1 MEEGNMQG
9 VIYCRKSSED
19 KNKQILSLQDQL
31 TICKRI
37 IQDRGIK
44 LIAPPFI
51 EAKTGWKADVRV
63 EFFKMIELVKK
74 GKVDTIV
81 TSNMDRIGRN
91 GEENGICRDLIT
103 QGKLLIITPT
113 DVYDTNNILK
123 AGVESLFNEEYSNK
137 LSKIIKAR
145 LQLKAER
152 GEYPGNAPLGYS
164 NTPQFP
170 KGARYIVPDERVWS
184 LCRKAWEMMLTGHY
198 TIPQILKKMNSMALT
213 GKKGNPISRTV
224 AFRFFRD
231 IFYTGNFVYSGTT
244 YPGIHKPMITMS
256 EFIRVQKLLDSK
268 NAGSPNSL
276 VDPIPYLGIFKCPC
290 GASITGERKTKHYKN
305 GTSHIFTHYHCTKKK
320 GPCDSKYL
328 RAADLEK
335 QIREYVSQLQ
345 LNPEFAEYFR
355 KVLKRRNNEEF
366 NFSIK
371 QRESITKELNDI
383 DERKEKLYGMKID
396 GIIDNDTYEAKKSK
410 LLMREQV
417 LKEQQTSKRIAMWGE
432 VLDNAINFSKNV
444 LKIFDTGD
452 AYTREMV
459 LKIIGSDLK
468 IKDKKIEIKP
478 NNVFLYF
485 KEAQNSVME
494 NNKWIGPENMS
505 YVWQNRVFAD
515 QESRIVPRAGLG
527 PA

>member
-1 MEEGNMQG
+1 METSDMKG

-31 TICKRI
+31 TICKRLT
-37 IQDRGIK
+37 QDRGIK
-44 LIAPPFI
+44 LISPPFI

-63 EFFKMIELVKK
+63 EFFKMIELIKK
-74 GKVDTIV
+74 SKADTII

-103 QGKLLIITPT
+103 QGKLTIITPV
-113 DVYDTNNILK
+113 DIYDANNTLK
-123 AGVESLFNEEYSNK
+123 AGVENLFNEEYSAK
-137 LSKIIKAR
+137 LSKIVKAR

-170 KGARYIVPDERVWS
+170 KGARYIVPDESCWR

-198 TIPQILKKMNSMALT
+198 SIPQILTWMNTKGLT

-244 YPGIHKPMITMS
+244 YPGNHKPMVTMT
-256 EFIRVQKLLDSK
+256 EFLQVQKLLDAK
-268 NAGSPNSL
+268 NAVGPNTL
-276 VDPIPYLGIFKCPC
+276 LDPIPYLGIFKCPC
-290 GASITGERKTKHYKN
+290 GASITGERKVKHYKN
-305 GTSHIFTHYHCTKKK
+305 GTTQVFTHYHCTKKK
-320 GPCDSKYL
+320 GFCDAKYL
-328 RAADLEK
+328 NARDLEPQLK
-335 QIREYVSQLQ
+335 EYVSELQ
-345 LNPEFAEYFR
+345 LNSEFAEYFR
-355 KVLKRRNNEEF
+355 KVMKRRNKEEF

-371 QRESITKELNDI
+371 QRESITKELIDI
-383 DERKEKLYGMKID
+383 DSRKERLYGMKID
-396 GIIDNDTYEAKKSK
+396 GIIDLVTYEAKKSK

-417 LKEQQTSKRIAMWGE
+417 LKEQQASKRIAQWE
-432 VLDNAINFSKNV
+432 AIIDDAISFAKNV
-444 LKIFDTGD
+444 SNIFDTGN

-459 LKIIGSDLK
+459 LKILGSDLK
-468 IKDKKIEIKP
+468 IKDKKVIIKA
-478 NNVFLYF
+478 NNVFLLF
-485 KEAQNSVME
+485 REAQNRVME
-494 NNKWIGPENMS
+494 NNVWLGPEKMAYLWANK
-505 YVWQNRVFAD
+505 AITD
-515 QESRIVPRAGLG
+515 QKSRNVPRAGLG